1 MEGKPVAEQ
10 DIGKQLLQETAAY
23 AESSVCR
30 RKMLLHYF
38 GEEYDKEN
46 CGNCDNCLHPKE
58 QLEAKDALL
67 IVLNAVKL
75 VKEDFRADY
84 IIDFVEGRETND
96 IVAHKH
102 NELEEFGSGEDMDSS
117 LWNPVIRQALIA
129 GYLHKDVE
137 NYGILK
143 LTSSG
148 KKFMKNPTSFMIVKD
163 CEFNEDNDEETV
175 DGASSVLDPVLYDML
190 RDLRQKV
197 SSKLNL
203 PPYVIFMDISL
214 EQMATSYPITMEE
227 LQNIQGV
234 GMGKARRY
242 GKEFLELIKRHCE
255 ENEIERPEDLRVR
268 TVARKSV
275 LKVKIIQSIDRQV
288 ALDDIAEAQGIDFE
302 DLLTEIEAIVYS
314 GTKLNIDYFIEEVI
328 DDDHVDEIYD
338 YFKESETDDLA
349 TALEELGDEYS
360 EDEVRLVRIK
370 FISDMGN

>member
-1 MEGKPVAEQ
+1 
-10 DIGKQLLQETAAY
+10 
-23 AESSVCR
+23 
-30 RKMLLHYF
+30 
-38 GEEYDKEN
+38 
-46 CGNCDNCLHPKE
+46 
-58 QLEAKDALL
+58 
-67 IVLNAVKL
+67 
-75 VKEDFRADY
+75 
-84 IIDFVEGRETND
+84 
-96 IVAHKH
+96 
-102 NELEEFGSGEDMDSS
+102 
-117 LWNPVIRQALIA
+117 
-129 GYLHKDVE
+129 
-137 NYGILK
+137 
-143 LTSSG
+143 
-148 KKFMKNPTSFMIVKD
+148 
-163 CEFNEDNDEETV
+163 
-175 DGASSVLDPVLYDML
+175 
-190 RDLRQKV
+190 
-197 SSKLNL
+197 
-203 PPYVIFMDISL
+203 MDISL

>member
-1 MEGKPVAEQ
+1 M
-10 DIGKQLLQETAAY
+10 
-23 AESSVCR
+23 
-30 RKMLLHYF
+30 
-38 GEEYDKEN
+38 
-46 CGNCDNCLHPKE
+46 
-58 QLEAKDALL
+58 L

-102 NELEEFGSGEDMDSS
+102 NELEEFGSGEDRDSS